1 MHGAEIY
8 KYKNEKEI
16 IDYSSNINFLGPPKG
31 LKEYLFE
38 NFSLVEKYPDIKY
51 RRAKKEVAKYLN
63 TSEENVILGNG
74 SVEIQDMAINL
85 FKTIIIFNPSFL
97 EYERLAKIH
106 GKNIIN
112 IYSEDLKFRPSL
124 LDGLD
129 KLENSALILANPNN
143 PTGFSFSREEFI
155 EILEKTKKL
164 GISLILDEAF
174 YEYGKFNYSSVDFID
189 EYELIVLRAATKF
202 FALPGIRLGYGAAK
216 KEIIQK
222 IESSMLPWG
231 LNTFADLAT
240 SYIFK
245 DKNYIKKSIDELYK
259 SREIFERNLKTIKI
273 KVFPTAS
280 NYFLIKL
287 QENSENLF
295 NFLLKRNFLIR
306 QADGFRG
313 LDKTYV
319 RINIKDV
326 DNNNLFFENIKEYIN
341 EK

>member
-155 EILEKTKKL
+155 EILK
-164 GISLILDEAF
+164 
-174 YEYGKFNYSSVDFID
+174 
-189 EYELIVLRAATKF
+189 
-202 FALPGIRLGYGAAK
+202 RL
-216 KEIIQK
+216 
-222 IESSMLPWG
+222 
-231 LNTFADLAT
+231 
-240 SYIFK
+240 
-245 DKNYIKKSIDELYK
+245 KN
-259 SREIFERNLKTIKI
+259 
-273 KVFPTAS
+273 
-280 NYFLIKL
+280 
-287 QENSENLF
+287 
-295 NFLLKRNFLIR
+295 
-306 QADGFRG
+306 
-313 LDKTYV
+313 
-319 RINIKDV
+319 
-326 DNNNLFFENIKEYIN
+326 
-341 EK
+341 